1 MTWIMVQLSEMT
13 GKTMRNWAYGRNWVY
28 GLGAICIAL
37 FLAVGQ
43 IAAAQAAG
51 NTLIRGIGDNW
62 ETLDPQLVQ
71 STKDSIIEG
80 DLYEGLVG
88 VDVAGTPIPGAA
100 ESWDISADG
109 LTYTF
114 HLRPNLKWSNGDPL
128 VAQDFVNGMRRVIE
142 PETASYKAY
151 YLSLQLPIVGA
162 ADYNGGSGDFSAVG
176 IKAPDDRT
184 VVINLTALCPQALIL
199 LNFYTSAPLH
209 TPSWQAF
216 GKDFVNPGNAVTNG
230 AYVTK
235 EVVQQ
240 SHVLAVKNPNYWD
253 AANVKID
260 AVKFLVTSDI
270 TTELRQYE
278 AGEVDVTYE
287 VPEDAL
293 ARMKKERPAELH
305 LSPIARGNFIS
316 FNQNK
321 APLTD
326 IRIREALALAI
337 DRVTLQERILK
348 VGDIPIMSHVP
359 QVIPNYPHLK
369 PTTMTGDYAQDAARA
384 QQLMAEAGYGV
395 GKPLTLD
402 FYCFADEVSKRQAQ
416 AVGIMWQQ
424 KLGVVSRYT
433 FQETQAHYD
442 TFYNYEWDA
451 YCDSS
456 GGDYVGAESFLI
468 YRAKAAEAGYN
479 WDSPKYE
486 ELMAQVAQQSDMGK
500 RNELLAQAEQV
511 LLDDYIMAPLSNV
524 VRRELITPRLKGWV
538 DNPIEY
544 HLTKYL
550 TLQ

>member
-1 MTWIMVQLSEMT
+1 
-13 GKTMRNWAYGRNWVY
+13 MRNWVK
-28 GLGAICIAL
+28 GLGALCAAL
-37 FLAVGQ
+37 FLALPQ
-43 IAAAQAAG
+43 ITAAQTAD
-51 NTLIRGIGDNW
+51 NTLVRGIGDNW
-62 ETLDPQLVQ
+62 ETLDPHLVQ

-88 VDVAGTPIPGAA
+88 VDAAGNPIPGAA
-100 ESWDISADG
+100 ESWEVSADG

-114 HLRPNLKWSNGDPL
+114 RLRPNLKWSNGDPL

-151 YLSLQLPIVGA
+151 YLTLQVPIVGA
-162 ADYNGGSGDFSAVG
+162 AEYNAGSGDFSAVG

-184 VVINLTALCPQALIL
+184 VVISLTALCPQALIL
-199 LNFYTSAPLH
+199 LNFYTTAPLH
-209 TPSWQAF
+209 TPSWEAF
-216 GKDFVNPGNAVTNG
+216 GKDFVDPGNVVTNG

-260 AVKFLVTSDI
+260 AVKFLVTDDLK
-270 TTELRQYE
+270 TELWRYE
-278 AGEVDVTYE
+278 AGEVQITND

-293 ARMKKERPAELH
+293 DRLKKENAGELR
-305 LSPIARGNFIS
+305 LSPIARSNFIS

-321 APLTD
+321 APLSD

-337 DRVTLQERILK
+337 DRVTLQERILR
-348 VGDIPIMSHVP
+348 VGDLPIMSHVP
-359 QVIPNYPHLK
+359 QVIPGYPRLK
-369 PTTMTGDYAQDAARA
+369 PATMTGDYAQDVARA
-384 QQLMAEAGYGV
+384 QQLMAEAGYGPDN
-395 GKPLTLD
+395 PLTLD
-402 FYCFADEVSKRQAQ
+402 FYCFADAVSKRQAQ
-416 AVGIMWQQ
+416 AVGMMWQQ

-486 ELMAQVAQQSDMGK
+486 EIMAQVAQQADMGK

-524 VRRELITPRLKGWV
+524 VRRSLISPRVTGYV
-538 DNPIEY
+538 ENPIEY
-544 HLTKYL
+544 HLTKYM

>member
-1 MTWIMVQLSEMT
+1 ML
-13 GKTMRNWAYGRNWVY
+13 KTV
-28 GLGAICIAL
+28 LGALSIAL
-37 FLAVGQ
+37 SLTLMQQPV
-43 IAAAQAAG
+43 QAEG

-62 ETLDPQLVQ
+62 ETLDPHLVQ

-88 VDVAGTPIPGAA
+88 VDAAGSPIPGAA
-100 ESWDISADG
+100 ESWEVSADG

-142 PETASYKAY
+142 PETSSMKAY
-151 YLSLQLPIVGA
+151 YLTLQVPIVGA
-162 ADYNGGSGDFSAVG
+162 TEYNGGSGDFSAVG

-199 LNFYTSAPLH
+199 LNFYTTAPLH
-209 TPSWQAF
+209 TPSWEAH
-216 GKDFVNPGNAVTNG
+216 KTDFVNPGNAVTNG
-230 AYVTK
+230 AYVTT
-235 EVVQQ
+235 EAVQQ

-260 AVKFLVTSDI
+260 AVKFLVTADI
-270 TTELRQYE
+270 NTELLQYQ
-278 AGEVDVTYE
+278 AGELDVTYE
-287 VPEDAL
+287 VPEDRL
-293 ARMKKERPAELH
+293 EKMKKERPAEFH
-305 LSPIARGNFIS
+305 SAPIARTNFIS

-321 APLTD
+321 EPLTD
-326 IRIREALALAI
+326 IRIREALSLAI
-337 DRVTLQERILK
+337 DRVTLQDRILR

-359 QVIPNYPHLK
+359 QVVEGYPHLK
-369 PTTMTGDYAQDAARA
+369 PTTMTGDYAQDLARA
-384 QQLMAEAGYGV
+384 QKLMAEAGYGPD
-395 GKPLTLD
+395 KPLNLV
-402 FYCFADEVSKRQAQ
+402 FNCFADAVSKRQAQ
-416 AVGIMWQQ
+416 AIGIMWQQ
-424 KLGVVSRYT
+424 KLGVVSRFI

-456 GGDYVGAESFLI
+456 GGDYVGAESFLL

-486 ELMAQVAQQSDMGK
+486 EIMAEVAKQADMGK

-511 LLDDYIMAPLSNV
+511 LLDDHIMAPLSNV
-524 VRRELITPRLKGWV
+524 VRRMMISTRVKGWV

-550 TLQ
+550 SLE